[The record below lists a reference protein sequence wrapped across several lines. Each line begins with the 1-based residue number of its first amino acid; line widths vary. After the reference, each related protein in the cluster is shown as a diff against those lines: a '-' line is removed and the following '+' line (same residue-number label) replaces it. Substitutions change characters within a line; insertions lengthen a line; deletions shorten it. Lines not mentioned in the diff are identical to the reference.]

1 MKKGQTEYC
10 VLPRQ
15 VKSKLFYYSTQLRKV
30 NIIKCLTHEQVKHNS
45 SLEMELV

>member
-15 VKSKLFYYSTQLRKV
+15 VQSKLFYYSTQLRKV
-30 NIIKCLTHEQVKHNS
+30 NIKCLTHEQVKHNS
-45 SLEMELV
+45 SLEMELD